1 MGNATADLRKEHEA
15 ILFVLKLLDKMM
27 ASTETNKQ
35 TMLKTYGEVLYFL
48 KTFVDKCHHG
58 KEEGFL
64 FKDLVE
70 LGIANEGG
78 PIGAMLQEHAEG
90 RVFIAEMAD
99 GLDSAD
105 KDKFERAAASYR
117 DLLRRHINKENTMLF
132 EMADHLLDEAEQDT
146 MFSKFE
152 QFEEQVMG
160 HGIHE
165 QLHAMIDAWAAAF
178 EAK

>member
-1 MGNATADLRKEHEA
+1 MGKATADLRKEHGA
-15 ILFVLKLLDKMM
+15 ILFVLNLLDKMA
-27 ASTETNKQ
+27 ASDTDKQ
-35 TMLKTYGEVLYFL
+35 TLLKTYGEVLYFL

-70 LGIANEGG
+70 LGIADEGG
-78 PIGAMLQEHAEG
+78 PIGAMLKDHAEG
-90 RVFIAEMAD
+90 RVFIAEMTA
-99 GLDSAD
+99 GLDAAD
-105 KDKFERAAASYR
+105 KDEFERAAADYR
-117 DLLRRHINKENTMLF
+117 VLLRRHIDKENTVLF
-132 EMADHLLDEAEQDT
+132 EMADHLIDEDEQDV

-160 HGIHE
+160 RGIHE

-178 EAK
+178 ETK